1 MNQTQAPAV
10 SVIMPAYNVAPYIGE
25 AIESVLAQ
33 TFTDFELLVV
43 DDGST
48 DDTAAIAKRFADGD
62 SRIRLLRQDNR
73 GLAAARNTALRHAR
87 AGALALL
94 DSDDLW
100 MPRFLE
106 AQLAMLDARPDVD
119 IVTGN
124 ARTLGS
130 HEDGFPARPWPD
142 PRPWP
147 DLWTILGDELSVF
160 IMSVLRRR
168 VYDTIGGFDEM
179 LRTNEDFDFWL
190 RAALAGFRFAR
201 NDEPLGCYRR
211 RDDSLS
217 ASEVRMLRGALRVYY
232 KHRPAL
238 ATNPKALR
246 LLDDRVQQFEGDLV
260 ATEARYAISQQDFQ
274 TASRQLSALRERRGG
289 TVVYFA
295 RLLAQWMPGLLW
307 RAYQIRRRRQTAAH
321 EA

>member
-1 MNQTQAPAV
+1 MTRPTPPSV
-10 SVIMPAYNVAPYIGE
+10 SVIMPAYNVAPYIAE

-33 TFTDFELLVV
+33 TFSDFELLIV

-48 DDTAAIAKRFADGD
+48 DGTAAIARHFAERDH
-62 SRIRLLRQDNR
+62 RIRLLQQENR
-73 GLAAARNTALRHAR
+73 GLAAARNTALEHAR
-87 AGALALL
+87 ASALALL

-106 AQLAMLDARPDVD
+106 AQMAVLEARPEVD

-130 HEDGFPARPWPD
+130 HEDGRPARPWPD
-142 PRPWP
+142 PRPSP
-147 DLWTILGDELSVF
+147 NLWTILGDELSVF
-160 IMSVLRRR
+160 IMSVFRRR
-168 VYDTIGGFDEM
+168 VYDTIGGFDDM

-190 RAALAGFRFAR
+190 RAALAGFTFAR
-201 NDEPLGCYRR
+201 NDEPLGFYRR

-238 ATNPKALR
+238 ARNPNALR
-246 LLDDRVQQFEGDLV
+246 LLDDRVQQFEADLV
-260 ATEARYAISQQDFQ
+260 ATEARDAISQQDFQ
-274 TASRQLSALRERRGG
+274 TASLQLSALRERRGG
-289 TVVYFA
+289 TVIYLA